1 MSKEEIQALKDRVE
15 QLEGELQEREYDL
28 NRYKNELIKANG
40 VLEKLTHRVSQEL
53 DLVAQMQ
60 RWLVPT
66 QLPNIPGFELSSKY
80 LAGTQV
86 GGDYIDVFETDDR
99 FRFGVVVSASNGY
112 SASSHFLSSFF
123 KFSVDKDNR
132 LQPPQKA
139 VDILLKDMSE
149 TLLEDQEVHLF
160 YALVDRRR
168 YEMHLSLMGEIQ
180 ALIWKSEKQELER
193 VAAEQSPLSSS
204 FSEEIHQHTVPLQEK
219 DILIFCSPGI
229 FKVRNMTGESF
240 GSQRLYQSILKSSS
254 KTPHGLRN
262 EILYQVEK
270 FVGSDN
276 FPADMTVVVMEVGAQ
291 KLKLA

>member
-1 MSKEEIQALKDRVE
+1 MSEEEIQTLKNKIE
-15 QLEGELQEREYDL
+15 KLEGELQDREYDL

-40 VLEKLTHRVSQEL
+40 VLEKLTLRVSQEL

-66 QLPNIPGFELSSKY
+66 KLPSIPGFELSSKY

-99 FRFGVVVSASNGY
+99 FRFGIVVSASNGY

-123 KFSVDKDNR
+123 KFSVDKENR
-132 LQPPQKA
+132 LQPPKKA
-139 VDILLKDMSE
+139 VEILLQDMRESMV
-149 TLLEDQEVHLF
+149 EDQEVHLF

-168 YEMHLSLMGEIQ
+168 YEMHLSLMGEVQ
-180 ALIWKSEKQELER
+180 ALIWKDEEQELER
-193 VAAEQSPLSSS
+193 VANEQLPLSSS
-204 FSEEIHQHTVPLQEK
+204 FSEETQQHTINLREK
-219 DILIFCSPGI
+219 DILIFCSPGV

-270 FVGSDN
+270 FVGSDD